1 MVTADSFLIERMKC
15 GDEVAFEK
23 ILERYKPRVY
33 RLAYRI
39 TGSDADAED
48 VTQNVFLILH
58 SKIASFK
65 GESAL
70 FSWVYKI
77 ALNASWEVLR
87 NRKRENHVSIEQYL
101 SKFKGENQVRGAL
114 FSYRHVKPIL
124 DWSNRP
130 DEITTRK
137 EAQSLVRKAINGL
150 STEYR
155 VVIMLR
161 DIQGLPSKE
170 TAEILDLT
178 VPAVKSRLHRA
189 RLCIRERLADYFS
202 RN

>member
-1 MVTADSFLIERMKC
+1 MVTTDCFLIERIKC
-15 GDEVAFEK
+15 GDEDAFEK
-23 ILERYKPRVY
+23 ILQRYQSRVY

-39 TGSDADAED
+39 TSSEADAED
-48 VTQNVFLILH
+48 VTQNVFFILH
-58 SKIASFK
+58 KKIASFK

-77 ALNASWEVLR
+77 TLNASWEILR

-101 SKFKGENQVRGAL
+101 PKFKGDG
-114 FSYRHVKPIL
+114 RHTEPIL
-124 DWSNRP
+124 DWSARP

-137 EAQSLVRKAINGL
+137 EAQSLVRKAIDGL
-150 STEYR
+150 STEYKT
-155 VVIMLR
+155 VLILR
-161 DIQGLPSKE
+161 DIEGLPIKE

-189 RLCIRERLADYFS
+189 RLYVRRRLADYFS
-202 RN
+202 KN

>member
-1 MVTADSFLIERMKC
+1 MVTADCLLIERMKC
-15 GDEVAFEK
+15 GDEEAFEK
-23 ILERYKPRVY
+23 IMERYQPRVY
-33 RLAYRI
+33 RLAYRL
-39 TGSDADAED
+39 TGSVADAED

-58 SKIASFK
+58 KKIASFK

-77 ALNASWEVLR
+77 TLNASWEILR
-87 NRKRENHVSIEQYL
+87 NRKRESHVSIEQYL
-101 SKFKGENQVRGAL
+101 PEFNRNGQHAEP
-114 FSYRHVKPIL
+114 FL

-130 DEITTRK
+130 DELTTRK
-137 EAQSLVRKAINGL
+137 EAQVLVRKAIDGL
-150 STEYR
+150 STEYKT
-155 VVIMLR
+155 VLILR
-161 DIQGLPSKE
+161 DIEGLPSKE

-189 RLCIRERLADYFS
+189 RLYIRGRLASYFS

>member
-1 MVTADSFLIERMKC
+1 MVTADCLLVEKIKR
-15 GDEVAFEK
+15 GDESAFEK
-23 ILERYKPRVY
+23 IMERFQPRVY

-39 TGSDADAED
+39 TNSAVDAED

-58 SKIASFK
+58 NKIASFK

-77 ALNASWEVLR
+77 TLNASWEILR
-87 NRKRENHVSIEQYL
+87 NRKRESHVSIEQYL
-101 SKFKGENQVRGAL
+101 PQFKEDG
-114 FSYRHVKPIL
+114 RHVEPIL

-137 EAQSLVRKAINGL
+137 EAQVLVRKAIDGL
-150 STEYR
+150 SAEYKT
-155 VVIMLR
+155 VLILR
-161 DIQGLPSKE
+161 DIEGLPSKE

-178 VPAVKSRLHRA
+178 VPAVKSRLRRA
-189 RLCIRERLADYFS
+189 RLCIKGRLAGYFS

>member
-1 MVTADSFLIERMKC
+1 MVTADCLLIERMKC
-15 GDEVAFEK
+15 GDEEAFEK
-23 ILERYKPRVY
+23 IMERYQPRVY
-33 RLAYRI
+33 RLAYRL
-39 TGSDADAED
+39 TGSVADAED

-58 SKIASFK
+58 EKIASFK

-77 ALNASWEVLR
+77 TLNASWEILR
-87 NRKRENHVSIEQYL
+87 NRKRESHVSIEQYL
-101 SKFKGENQVRGAL
+101 PEFNRNGQHAEP
-114 FSYRHVKPIL
+114 FL

-130 DEITTRK
+130 DELTTRK
-137 EAQSLVRKAINGL
+137 EAQVLVRKAIDGL
-150 STEYR
+150 STEYKT
-155 VVIMLR
+155 VLILR
-161 DIQGLPSKE
+161 DIEGLPSRE

-189 RLCIRERLADYFS
+189 RLYIRGRLASYFS

>member
-1 MVTADSFLIERMKC
+1 MVTADCLLIERMKC
-15 GDEVAFEK
+15 GDEEAFEK
-23 ILERYKPRVY
+23 IMERYQPRVY
-33 RLAYRI
+33 RLAYRL
-39 TGSDADAED
+39 TGSAADAED

-58 SKIASFK
+58 NKIGSFK

-77 ALNASWEVLR
+77 TLNASWEILR
-87 NRKRENHVSIEQYL
+87 NRKRESHVSIEQYL
-101 SKFKGENQVRGAL
+101 PKFNGNGQHAE
-114 FSYRHVKPIL
+114 PIL
-124 DWSNRP
+124 DRSNRP

-137 EAQSLVRKAINGL
+137 EAQSLVRKAIDGL
-150 STEYR
+150 STEYKA
-155 VVIMLR
+155 VLVLR
-161 DIQGLPSKE
+161 DIEGLPSKE

-189 RLCIRERLADYFS
+189 RLYIRERLAGYFS

>member
-1 MVTADSFLIERMKC
+1 MVTADYSLIERMKC
-15 GDEVAFEK
+15 GDENAFEK
-23 ILERYKPRVY
+23 ILNRYRPRVY

-39 TGSDADAED
+39 TGSEADAED
-48 VTQNVFLILH
+48 VTQNVFLIIFN
-58 SKIASFK
+58 KIASFK

-77 ALNASWEVLR
+77 TLNASWEILR
-87 NRKRENHVSIEQYL
+87 SRKRENHVSIEQYL
-101 SKFKGENQVRGAL
+101 LKFMEDG
-114 FSYRHVKPIL
+114 RHAKPIL

-137 EAQSLVRKAINGL
+137 EAQSLVRKAIEGL
-150 STEYR
+150 STEYKI
-155 VVIMLR
+155 VIVLR
-161 DIQGLPSKE
+161 DIEGLPSKD

-189 RLCIRERLADYFS
+189 RLHIRKSLAEYFS

>member
-1 MVTADSFLIERMKC
+1 MVTADCLLIERMKC
-15 GDEVAFEK
+15 GDEEAFEK
-23 ILERYKPRVY
+23 IMERYQPRVY
-33 RLAYRI
+33 RLAYRL
-39 TGSDADAED
+39 TGSAADAED

-58 SKIASFK
+58 KKIASFK

-77 ALNASWEVLR
+77 TLNASWEILR
-87 NRKRENHVSIEQYL
+87 NRKRESHVSIEQYL
-101 SKFKGENQVRGAL
+101 PEFNRNGQHAEP
-114 FSYRHVKPIL
+114 FL

-130 DEITTRK
+130 DELTTRK
-137 EAQSLVRKAINGL
+137 EAQVLVRKAIDGL
-150 STEYR
+150 STEYKT
-155 VVIMLR
+155 VLILR
-161 DIQGLPSKE
+161 DIEGLPSKE

-189 RLCIRERLADYFS
+189 RLYIRGRLAGYFS